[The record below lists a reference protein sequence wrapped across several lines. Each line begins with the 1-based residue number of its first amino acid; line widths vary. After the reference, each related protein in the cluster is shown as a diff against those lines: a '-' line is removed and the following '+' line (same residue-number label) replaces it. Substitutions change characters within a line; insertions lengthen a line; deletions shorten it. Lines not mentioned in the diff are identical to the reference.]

1 MKIAIASDHAGF
13 EMKKKISE
21 LLTTMGHQ
29 VLDFGTY
36 SNDPVDYP
44 DFAVPAAEA
53 VASTIADMGIL
64 ICGSG
69 IGMAIVANK
78 VQGIRAANCT
88 SVEMARLARKHNNAN
103 ILTLGSRLLTIEQAE
118 DIIRTF
124 LSEDFEGGRHMIRIE
139 KIHRNTGR

>member
-124 LSEDFEGGRHMIRIE
+124 LSEDIEGGRHMIRIE